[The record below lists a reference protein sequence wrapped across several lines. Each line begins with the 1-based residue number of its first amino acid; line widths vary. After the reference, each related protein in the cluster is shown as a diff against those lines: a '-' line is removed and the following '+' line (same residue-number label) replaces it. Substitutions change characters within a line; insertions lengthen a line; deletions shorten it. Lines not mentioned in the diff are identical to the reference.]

1 MAKGEGSPSLP
12 TSTPARGNGPDRGNG
27 KAWRI
32 PAGLS
37 IRLLAFNLLLVFIP
51 AAGFLYLGTYER
63 QLLEAQERAMVQQ
76 GRVLSAALSERGATP
91 AAPST
96 EEVERILSLLNR
108 RIESRIR
115 VVDSEGRVL
124 GDTSRLGPRQEKA
137 AEKDSREPA
146 GRSRLLYRAGAAL
159 YSVAK
164 RLALPPEPPT
174 LAPSE
179 PVDAEGRL
187 SGREVGAAL
196 AGRYGTTVRT
206 SAGGQR
212 SVTLYSAIPIT
223 RGGRPAGAVLVSQ
236 STYRILQDLYS
247 IRLGVFQVC
256 LASVAVAVLLS
267 LLASATIARPLRR
280 LRDESAAI
288 LDRRGRLKGSFQR
301 SEKADE
307 IGDLSR
313 ALHDLTRR
321 LEEYQT
327 FLETFAAD
335 VSHEFKNP
343 LASIRT
349 AAEMLAETDD
359 PVERRRFLAMTQGE
373 VRRMER
379 LLSDLKEMTRIEAR
393 LESEG
398 NATVSLNALLERL
411 CEGYRLRGTKARFLF
426 EAPGETVGVQ
436 ASEERLAQVFENL
449 LDNAAS
455 FSPEGGQVSVRLSR
469 EQGAATVVVA
479 DRGPGIPPEHFAR
492 IFDRFFTW
500 RPAERTRAR
509 EHSGLGLAIVKTIV
523 EGYGGTVTAR
533 NREEGGAAFL
543 VRIPASRTGVFRI

>member
-1 MAKGEGSPSLP
+1 M
-12 TSTPARGNGPDRGNG
+12 
-27 KAWRI
+27 

-37 IRLLAFNLLLVFIP
+37 VRLLAFNLLLVFLP
-51 AAGFLYLGTYER
+51 AAGFLYLDTYEK

-76 GRVLSAALSERGATP
+76 GRVLSAALSERGA
-91 AAPST
+91 PSASA
-96 EEVERILSLLNR
+96 VGRILALLNR

-115 VVDSEGRVL
+115 VVDAEGRVL
-124 GDTSRLGPRQEKA
+124 GDSSRLGPRSEKGPEKEKEKEKEKETGREKA
-137 AEKDSREPA
+137 MGEPA
-146 GRSRLLYRAGAAL
+146 GRSRFLYRTGAAL
-159 YSVAK
+159 YSVASVAK
-164 RLALPPEPPT
+164 RIALPPEPPAA
-174 LAPSE
+174 APSE
-179 PVDAEGRL
+179 PTDAEGRL
-187 SGREVGAAL
+187 SGREVRAAL

-212 SVTLYSAIPIT
+212 SVTLYSAIPIMS
-223 RGGRPAGAVLVSQ
+223 GGRPTGAVLVSQ

-256 LASVAVAVLLS
+256 LASVVVAVLLS
-267 LLASATIARPLRR
+267 FLASATIARPLRR

-288 LDRRGRLKGSFQR
+288 LDRRGRLRGNFRR

-321 LEEYQT
+321 LEEYQG

-349 AAEMLAETDD
+349 AAEMMAEAENPAD
-359 PVERRRFLAMTQGE
+359 RRRFLAMAQGE

-379 LLSDLKEMTRIEAR
+379 LLSDLKEMTRIDAR

-398 NATVSLNALLERL
+398 EETVSLTALLERL
-411 CEGYRLRGTKARFLF
+411 CEGYRLRGTRTRFLF
-426 EAPGETVGVQ
+426 ESPAEAVGVQ

-455 FSPEGGQVSVRLSR
+455 FSPDEGEVSIRVLR
-469 EQGAATVVVA
+469 EQGAATVTVS
-479 DRGPGIPPEHFAR
+479 DRGPGIPPEHFHR

-500 RPAERTRAR
+500 RPAERARSR

-523 EGYGGTVTAR
+523 EGYGGSVEAG
-533 NREEGGAAFL
+533 NREGAGAVFT
-543 VRIPASRTGVFRI
+543 VRIPASRTGVFRKNA